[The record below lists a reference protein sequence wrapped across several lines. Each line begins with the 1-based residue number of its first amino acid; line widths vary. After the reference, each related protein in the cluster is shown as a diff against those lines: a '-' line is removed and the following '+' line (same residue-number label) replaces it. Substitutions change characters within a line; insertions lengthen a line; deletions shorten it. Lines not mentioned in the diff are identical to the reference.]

1 MFRGNFDFVK
11 LLIVCLKLIF
21 QKLNV
26 ILNRS
31 NIIEENTI
39 AFDDEEAALN
49 QQIAFINLQLDHLND
64 PRFEEAGKCM
74 FHIYNLPS
82 AIIMRKSN
90 IKTQLELLKNCRF

>member
-1 MFRGNFDFVK
+1 MFRGDYVK
-11 LLIVCLKLIF
+11 LIILTFNIIF

-31 NIIEENTI
+31 NIIAENTI

-49 QQIAFINLQLDHLND
+49 RQIAFISLQLDHLND

-74 FHIYNLPS
+74 FHIYNLPC
-82 AIIMRKSN
+82 AINYEKIQYK
-90 IKTQLELLKNCRF
+90 I